1 MLNIDKIIN
10 EVIILYLK
18 QLHNIII
25 IFVLLLSFFT
35 LNGCTNQDPPE
46 PIKKELLIYCGITM
60 TRPMRKI
67 ADRIEQQENCIIKI
81 IKNGSDNLYRSIKI
95 NQKGDLY
102 LPGSE
107 SYIEKCLL
115 EKLVTETVSVGF
127 NRAVF
132 IVAKGNPLNIS
143 GNLNSLLNPDYR
155 IVLGTSD
162 SCAIGKETK
171 RVLTQAGIYEQVIS
185 QTLYLTSDSADL
197 IKAIADNKADLVV
210 NWYATATWP
219 GNREVMD
226 VLLLDEDMVL
236 PHKLILGLL
245 SFSRQPEIAR
255 RFMKLA
261 SSPEGREIFADYGFG
276 GNR

>member
-1 MLNIDKIIN
+1 M
-10 EVIILYLK
+10 YLK
-18 QLHNIII
+18 QLHNFFI

-60 TRPMRKI
+60 AKPMRKI
-67 ADRIEQQENCIIKI
+67 ADCIEQQENCIVKI

-95 NQKGDLY
+95 NRKGDLY
-102 LPGSE
+102 LPGHE
-107 SYIEKCLL
+107 SFIKECLK
-115 EKLVTETVSVGF
+115 EKLVTETVPVGF
-127 NRAVF
+127 NRAVLM
-132 IVAKGNPLNIS
+132 VAKGNPLNIP
-143 GNLNSLLNPDYR
+143 GNFNSLLNPDYR
-155 IVLGTSD
+155 IVLGAPD
-162 SCAIGKETK
+162 SGSIGRETK
-171 RVLTQAGIYEQVIS
+171 KVLTQAGIYDQAIT
-185 QTLYLTSDSADL
+185 QTLYLTTDSADL
-197 IKAIADNKADLVV
+197 TKAIADNKADLVV

-219 GNREVMD
+219 ENRELVD
-226 VLLLDEDMVL
+226 ILLLDEDMVL

-276 GNR
+276 GER